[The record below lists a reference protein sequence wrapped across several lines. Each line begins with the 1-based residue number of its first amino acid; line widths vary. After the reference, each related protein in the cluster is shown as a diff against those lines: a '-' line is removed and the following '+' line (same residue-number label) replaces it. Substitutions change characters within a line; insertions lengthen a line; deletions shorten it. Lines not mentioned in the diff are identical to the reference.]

1 MSILKR
7 QVLFV
12 LFAFAATLCAFA
24 QNKTITGLVVDGNG
38 ESIIGA
44 SVLVK
49 GTTNGI
55 ITDIDGKFTLNDVPE
70 AGVIQISYIGYK
82 TQEISAKNKAN
93 LKVVLVED
101 NEMLDE
107 VVVVGYGVQKK
118 SDVTG
123 AMIRVGS
130 EELNSRPVA
139 NAFEAMQGKAA
150 GVDIVSNERPGEVGT
165 INVRGVRS
173 LSASNTP
180 LYVVDGIPL
189 MSNSGIETLNPQDI
203 ESIDVLK
210 DASATAIYGSRGA
223 NGGGAG
229 LQGTDR
235 GLYDLNT
242 FTTDEAML
250 PTRGGDWYD
259 GGLWQNL
266 FLHNWGTKNDLVKG
280 SWDYLYKVIAQ
291 ANQSLDKLKE
301 ILENNPE
308 NISVPKY
315 ISEVRAFRAMYYYYL
330 LDMFARVPLVT
341 SSSVAMEDVV
351 QSERSAVFNFVRT
364 ELEESV
370 EDLSDAHSNLTGE
383 YYGRIT
389 KPVAYFLLAK
399 LALNAEV
406 YADDNW
412 TDGTKLDGKN
422 IKFTVDGTEM
432 NAWEATIAYCDK
444 IKNLGYKL
452 EQKFEANFSLKNES
466 SVENIF
472 TIPMDANLYKNE
484 FYNLIRSRHYNHGNA
499 YGQGGWNGSSA
510 TKEALDAFGYGTSSP
525 DPRFEL
531 TYYAGKV
538 EGPNGTIKLDDG
550 TDLEYVPSEI
560 TLDLSG
566 KASEKTAGARMKKYE
581 LDASATNDGKLQ
593 SNDIVLFRYADV
605 LLMKSEAK
613 VRNGG
618 NGDAELTEVR
628 ERAGATLDVTA
639 TLETLLEERLR
650 EFAWEGLRRQDLVRF
665 GKFTRAYTDR
675 PQLPKEDTGYTTV
688 FPIHEDVLSLNG
700 KLTQNYGY

>member
-1 MSILKR
+1 MKRRILYS
-7 QVLFV
+7 L
-12 LFAFAATLCAFA
+12 LITATLGLSSCESFLSENPKDQITEEQAY
-24 QNKTITGLVVDGNG
+24 QNSTLLYLNTV
-38 ESIIGA
+38 A
-44 SVLVK
+44 SL
-49 GTTNGI
+49 
-55 ITDIDGKFTLNDVPE
+55 
-70 AGVIQISYIGYK
+70 Y
-82 TQEISAKNKAN
+82 TQ
-93 LKVVLVED
+93 V
-101 NEMLDE
+101 
-107 VVVVGYGVQKK
+107 
-118 SDVTG
+118 
-123 AMIRVGS
+123 
-130 EELNSRPVA
+130 
-139 NAFEAMQGKAA
+139 
-150 GVDIVSNERPGEVGT
+150 
-165 INVRGVRS
+165 
-173 LSASNTP
+173 
-180 LYVVDGIPL
+180 
-189 MSNSGIETLNPQDI
+189 
-203 ESIDVLK
+203 
-210 DASATAIYGSRGA
+210 GA
-223 NGGGAG
+223 N
-229 LQGTDR
+229 DR

-291 ANQSLDKLKE
+291 TNQSLDKLKE

-444 IKNLGYKL
+444 IAGLGYKL
-452 EQKFEANFSLKNES
+452 EPKFESNFSLKNES

-510 TKEALDAFGYGTSSP
+510 TKEALDAFGYGTSSQ
-525 DPRFEL
+525 DP
-531 TYYAGKV
+531 
-538 EGPNGTIKLDDG
+538 
-550 TDLEYVPSEI
+550 
-560 TLDLSG
+560 
-566 KASEKTAGARMKKYE
+566 KKYE
-581 LDASATNDGKLQ
+581 LEASATNDGKLQ

-628 ERAGATLDVTA
+628 ESAGATLDVTA

-675 PQLPKEDTGYTTV
+675 PQLPKEETGYTTV

>member
-1 MSILKR
+1 MHIMKRRILYS
-7 QVLFV
+7 L
-12 LFAFAATLCAFA
+12 LMTATLGLSSCESFLSENPKDQITEEQAY
-24 QNKTITGLVVDGNG
+24 QNSTLLYLNTV
-38 ESIIGA
+38 A
-44 SVLVK
+44 SL
-49 GTTNGI
+49 
-55 ITDIDGKFTLNDVPE
+55 
-70 AGVIQISYIGYK
+70 Y
-82 TQEISAKNKAN
+82 TQ
-93 LKVVLVED
+93 V
-101 NEMLDE
+101 
-107 VVVVGYGVQKK
+107 
-118 SDVTG
+118 
-123 AMIRVGS
+123 
-130 EELNSRPVA
+130 
-139 NAFEAMQGKAA
+139 
-150 GVDIVSNERPGEVGT
+150 
-165 INVRGVRS
+165 
-173 LSASNTP
+173 
-180 LYVVDGIPL
+180 
-189 MSNSGIETLNPQDI
+189 
-203 ESIDVLK
+203 
-210 DASATAIYGSRGA
+210 GA

-700 KLTQNYGY
+700 KYGAQNETYIEGWEKKTSNLLIYKRLCNV

>member
-1 MSILKR
+1 MKRRILYS
-7 QVLFV
+7 L
-12 LFAFAATLCAFA
+12 LITATLGLSSCESFLSENPKDQITEEQAY
-24 QNKTITGLVVDGNG
+24 QNSTLLYLNTV
-38 ESIIGA
+38 A
-44 SVLVK
+44 SL
-49 GTTNGI
+49 
-55 ITDIDGKFTLNDVPE
+55 
-70 AGVIQISYIGYK
+70 Y
-82 TQEISAKNKAN
+82 TQ
-93 LKVVLVED
+93 V
-101 NEMLDE
+101 
-107 VVVVGYGVQKK
+107 
-118 SDVTG
+118 
-123 AMIRVGS
+123 
-130 EELNSRPVA
+130 
-139 NAFEAMQGKAA
+139 
-150 GVDIVSNERPGEVGT
+150 
-165 INVRGVRS
+165 
-173 LSASNTP
+173 
-180 LYVVDGIPL
+180 
-189 MSNSGIETLNPQDI
+189 
-203 ESIDVLK
+203 
-210 DASATAIYGSRGA
+210 GA

-229 LQGTDR
+229 LQGTDH

-291 ANQSLDKLKE
+291 TNQSLDKLKE

-406 YADDNW
+406 YADDDW

-444 IKNLGYKL
+444 IAGLGYKL
-452 EQKFEANFSLKNES
+452 EPKFESNFSLKNES

-510 TKEALDAFGYGTSSP
+510 TKEALDAFGYGTSSQ

>member
-1 MSILKR
+1 
-7 QVLFV
+7 
-12 LFAFAATLCAFA
+12 
-24 QNKTITGLVVDGNG
+24 
-38 ESIIGA
+38 
-44 SVLVK
+44 
-49 GTTNGI
+49 
-55 ITDIDGKFTLNDVPE
+55 
-70 AGVIQISYIGYK
+70 
-82 TQEISAKNKAN
+82 
-93 LKVVLVED
+93 
-101 NEMLDE
+101 
-107 VVVVGYGVQKK
+107 
-118 SDVTG
+118 
-123 AMIRVGS
+123 
-130 EELNSRPVA
+130 
-139 NAFEAMQGKAA
+139 
-150 GVDIVSNERPGEVGT
+150 
-165 INVRGVRS
+165 
-173 LSASNTP
+173 
-180 LYVVDGIPL
+180 
-189 MSNSGIETLNPQDI
+189 
-203 ESIDVLK
+203 
-210 DASATAIYGSRGA
+210 
-223 NGGGAG
+223 
-229 LQGTDR
+229 
-235 GLYDLNT
+235 
-242 FTTDEAML
+242 
-250 PTRGGDWYD
+250 
-259 GGLWQNL
+259 
-266 FLHNWGTKNDLVKG
+266 
-280 SWDYLYKVIAQ
+280 
-291 ANQSLDKLKE
+291 
-301 ILENNPE
+301 
-308 NISVPKY
+308 
-315 ISEVRAFRAMYYYYL
+315 
-330 LDMFARVPLVT
+330 MFARVPLVT

-444 IKNLGYKL
+444 IAGLGYKL
-452 EQKFEANFSLKNES
+452 EPKFESNFSLKNES

-510 TKEALDAFGYGTSSP
+510 TKEALDAFGYGTSSQ

-605 LLMKSEAK
+605 LLMYVEAVLGAPSEPYANDITNDVNALAVYNA
-613 VRNGG
+613 VR
-618 NGDAELTEVR
+618 A
-628 ERAGATLDVTA
+628 RAGHLPVTSVSRN
-639 TLETLLEERLR
+639 ELLQERKF
-650 EFAWEGLRRQDLVRF
+650 EFAFENQRWFDLQRVVGVSETIRIMEAHGQDSRLLPKQ
-665 GKFTRAYTDR
+665 KFTKVERFQMLYPIPGR
-675 PQLPKEDTGYTTV
+675 EIRLLGKEILSQNEGY
-688 FPIHEDVLSLNG
+688 N
-700 KLTQNYGY
+700 